1 MVRNWL
7 VAIIDDELEIVNLF
21 RDALSKISGVPV
33 FTFTDPMAAFEHF
46 TVNKNAYALIISDL
60 RMPGIN
66 GVDLVHRI
74 KIVNHLV
81 RTLLKTAFEVNDNVF
96 EEHIKIEVINGF
108 LQKPIKLRSVFKNHK
123 PNKHIQKLHI
133 INFLVKTTY
142 PSTR

>member
-21 RDALSKISGVPV
+21 RDALSKISEVSV

-123 PNKHIQKLHI
+123 PNKHIQKLQI

>member
-1 MVRNWL
+1 
-7 VAIIDDELEIVNLF
+7 
-21 RDALSKISGVPV
+21 
-33 FTFTDPMAAFEHF
+33 
-46 TVNKNAYALIISDL
+46 
-60 RMPGIN
+60 MPGIN

-123 PNKHIQKLHI
+123 PNKHIQKLQI

>member
-21 RDALSKISGVPV
+21 RDALSKISEVSV

-81 RTLLKTAFEVNDNVF
+81 RTLLKTAFEVNNNVF

-123 PNKHIQKLHI
+123 PNKHIQKLQI